1 MSPNIAPMVTPKE
14 LAAKSIHSPLRVV
27 VAYSCSNSSK
37 PLIRTGASQA
47 RRKSLPPAQGLGVFA
62 VPSFPSLGR
71 VCALRYSIHSTPHV
85 PPYITKCVHL
95 SINAT
100 SSKPVSGKNGISD
113 KTHISMKHVMEKGYI
128 LTN

>member
-1 MSPNIAPMVTPKE
+1 MSPNTAPRLTPSE

-47 RRKSLPPAQGLGVFA
+47 RRKSLAPAQGLGVFA
-62 VPSFPSLGR
+62 VPSLGR

-113 KTHISMKHVMEKGYI
+113 KTHISMKHVMEKGYF